1 MSWYVDSS
9 AIVAVIFDEP
19 KALALKNILESAP
32 VTSRLSKVE
41 VLRRVNKFDENLLS
55 RARKVLSQFQ
65 LVDMTEPILVRA
77 ETYPAEITAKSADA
91 IHLATAETL
100 STLIE
105 GIITLDKQ
113 MAKNADRLG
122 LKVLSNS

>member
-19 KALALKNILESAP
+19 EALELENILESTP

-41 VLRRVNKFDENLLS
+41 VLRRVNKFDESLLP
-55 RARKVLSQFQ
+55 RAQKILSQFQ
-65 LVDMTEPILVRA
+65 LVEMTESILIRA
-77 ETYPAEITAKSADA
+77 ENYPRQITAKTADA

-100 STLIE
+100 SPLIE
-105 GIITLDKQ
+105 GVLTLDKQ
-113 MAKNADRLG
+113 MAKNAQKLN
-122 LKVLSNS
+122 LTVY

>member
-19 KALALKNILESAP
+19 EALALENILQSAP

-41 VLRRVNKFDENLLS
+41 VLRRVNKFDETLLP
-55 RARKVLSQFQ
+55 RAEKVLSQFQ
-65 LVDMTEPILVRA
+65 LVEMTESILVRA
-77 ETYPAEITAKSADA
+77 ENYPPQITAKTADA

-100 STLIE
+100 SPLIE
-105 GIITLDKQ
+105 GVLTLDKQ
-113 MAKNADRLG
+113 MAKNAQKLN
-122 LKVLSNS
+122 LTVY

>member
-19 KALALKNILESAP
+19 EALELENILESTP

-41 VLRRVNKFDENLLS
+41 VLRRVNKFDESLLP
-55 RARKVLSQFQ
+55 RAQKILSQFQ
-65 LVDMTEPILVRA
+65 LVEMTESILIRA
-77 ETYPAEITAKSADA
+77 ENYPPQITAKTADA

-100 STLIE
+100 SPLIE
-105 GIITLDKQ
+105 GVLTLDKQ
-113 MAKNADRLG
+113 MAKNAQKLN
-122 LKVLSNS
+122 LTVY

>member
-19 KALALKNILESAP
+19 EALALEEILESAP

-41 VLRRVNKFDENLLS
+41 VLRRVNKFDEALLP
-55 RARKVLSQFQ
+55 RAQKVISQFQ
-65 LVDMTEPILVRA
+65 LVEMTESILTRA
-77 ETYPAEITAKSADA
+77 ESYPPQITVKTADA

-100 STLIE
+100 ATLIE
-105 GIITLDKQ
+105 GVITLDKQ
-113 MAKNADRLG
+113 MAINARMLN
-122 LKVLSNS
+122 LTVY

>member
-19 KALALKNILESAP
+19 QALALEDLLESAP

-41 VLRRVNKFDENLLS
+41 ILRRVNKFDETLLP
-55 RARKVLSQFQ
+55 RAQKVISQFQ
-65 LVDMTEPILVRA
+65 LVEMAELILTRA
-77 ETYPAEITAKSADA
+77 ESYPPQITVKTADA

-100 STLIE
+100 SPLIE
-105 GIITLDKQ
+105 GVITLDKQ
-113 MAKNADRLG
+113 MAINARKLN
-122 LKVLSNS
+122 LTVY

>member
-19 KALALKNILESAP
+19 EALELENILESTP

-41 VLRRVNKFDENLLS
+41 VLRRVNKFDESLLP
-55 RARKVLSQFQ
+55 RAQKILSQFQ
-65 LVDMTEPILVRA
+65 LVEMTESILIRA
-77 ETYPAEITAKSADA
+77 ENYPPQITAKTADA

-100 STLIE
+100 SPLIV
-105 GIITLDKQ
+105 GVLTLDKQ
-113 MAKNADRLG
+113 MAKNAQKLN
-122 LKVLSNS
+122 LTTY